1 MLILGLT
8 GTIASGKST
17 ASDYLRSHH
26 HVTIIDA
33 DVIAREVVQV
43 GERAYKKIVLEFE
56 PKIKDLLLPDKS
68 LNRAALGKHVFEN
81 KQDLQR
87 LNKIVHPAVRRRMLM
102 LLLKSFFTFD
112 PMVVLDIPLLF
123 ESKLNRICGKC
134 LVISSVTEHQLE
146 RLLVRNP
153 EMSRED
159 GLNRIGAQMPTEEK
173 VKLADLVVKNDSS
186 KQDLYDQLDEVVEK
200 VKPRIFWTYLSVFSP
215 SILLL
220 CFFLL
225 W

>member
-17 ASDYLRSHH
+17 ASDYLRTYHNI
-26 HVTIIDA
+26 TIIDA
-33 DVIAREVVQV
+33 DVIARDVVQV
-43 GERAYKKIVLEFE
+43 GERAYNKIVLEFG
-56 PKIKDLLLPDKS
+56 PKVKDLLQPDKS

-87 LNKIVHPAVRRRMLM
+87 LNKIVHPAVRKRMLV

-134 LVISSVTEHQLE
+134 LVISCDIEHQLD

-159 GLNRIGAQMPTEEK
+159 GLNRISSQMPTEEK
-173 VKLADLVVKNDSS
+173 VKLADLVVRNDSS

-200 VKPRIFWTYLSVFSP
+200 VKPHWFWTYLPVLSP
-215 SILLL
+215 SFLVL
-220 CFFLL
+220 CFVLL
-225 W
+225 F